1 MRPDQCG
8 AIVLSARY
16 WKEWNVMRAMPVGP
30 IIPEATLE
38 WLRLHTKSR
47 DVPLIFYERG
57 WVDGVYTHTDRQRA
71 YGSPEFAAAIKDAFL
86 RLGDTKETVF
96 SADDVVK
103 FT

>member
-1 MRPDQCG
+1 
-8 AIVLSARY
+8 
-16 WKEWNVMRAMPVGP
+16 
-30 IIPEATLE
+30 
-38 WLRLHTKSR
+38 
-47 DVPLIFYERG
+47 VPLIFYERG
-57 WVDGVYTHTDRQRA
+57 LVDGVYTHTDRQRA